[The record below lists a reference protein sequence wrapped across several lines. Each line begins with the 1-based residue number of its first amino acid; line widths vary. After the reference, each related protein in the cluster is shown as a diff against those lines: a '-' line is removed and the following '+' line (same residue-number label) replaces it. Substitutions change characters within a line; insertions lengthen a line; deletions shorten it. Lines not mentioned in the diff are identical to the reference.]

1 MTMQTAS
8 LVLSFALTAYA
19 MPLPGQATAEQHAER
34 AVQFVHEGNL
44 KSAESELRKAVEL
57 SPNDPALLTSLG
69 GVLGME
75 GDLRQ
80 ANVYLGKAVKLN
92 PEDAASR
99 RNLAANQ
106 WQLGRLKEAHENLDR
121 LLRVNPQ
128 DKGATFLL
136 GMVSEKEKDYAHC
149 VKLLESVPDVM
160 ERQPDGWAALAS
172 AYYHTNRREDG
183 HKALQRVLSSPA
195 NARSLFTAGQV
206 AMDAG
211 DFVMAEVLF
220 NGARQ
225 GYPDPAAANFQL
237 SLAQYRGG
245 HAAESARTLREAA
258 QAGHAHAEAYVLLCK
273 ILSDQKADTAALQAA
288 TEGVQAFPASYEL
301 VSSKAALEMKLQYFN
316 AAVASYEK
324 AAKLKPESPETKRD
338 LATAQWRA
346 GMREQ
351 SVSTFEAAILQ
362 FPRSAQLYQFYGTL
376 LLEDG
381 SPASRSKAVGLFE
394 KAIALDDSSIE
405 ARYQLANIELDD
417 GKPEQALPHLERAI
431 KTDPKD
437 SRLHYTMSRVYRR
450 LGRSSDADREM
461 EIYQKLKAAEQPAAS
476 SASAPGTQH

>member
-1 MTMQTAS
+1 MAMQTAS
-8 LVLSFALTAYA
+8 LVLSFALAAT
-19 MPLPGQATAEQHAER
+19 PLPGQATAEQHAER
-34 AVQFVHEGNL
+34 AVQLVQQGNL

-80 ANVYLGKAVKLN
+80 ANVYLGKAVRLN

-106 WQLGRLKEAHENLDR
+106 WQIGRLKEAHENLDR
-121 LLRVNPQ
+121 LLRANPQ
-128 DKGATFLL
+128 DKAATFLL
-136 GMVSEKEKDYAHC
+136 GMVSEKEKNYVRC

-172 AYYHTNRREDG
+172 AYYHTGRRQDG
-183 HKALQRVLSSPA
+183 HRALQRVVAGPA
-195 NARSLFTAGQV
+195 NPRSLFIAGQV

-220 NGARQ
+220 NAARQ
-225 GYPDPAAANFQL
+225 GYPDPAAAGFQL
-237 SLAQYRGG
+237 ALAQYRGG
-245 HAAESARTLREAA
+245 HTMESERTLRETA

-273 ILSDQKADTAALQAA
+273 VLSDQRADTAALQAA
-288 TEGVQAFPASYEL
+288 TEGMQAFPASYEL

-324 AAKLKPESPETKRD
+324 AAKLKPGSPETKRD

-351 SVSTFEAAILQ
+351 SVSTFEAAIRQ

-376 LLEDG
+376 LLEQG
-381 SPASRSKAVGLFE
+381 SPESRPKAVGLFE
-394 KAIALDDSSIE
+394 KAITLDDSSIE
-405 ARYQLANIELDD
+405 ARYQLANIELED
-417 GKPEQALPHLERAI
+417 GKPAQALSHLERAI
-431 KTDPKD
+431 QMDPKD
-437 SRLHYTMSRVYRR
+437 SRLHYTASRVYRR
-450 LGRSSDADREM
+450 LGRSSDAEREM
-461 EIYQKLKAAEQPAAS
+461 EIYQKLKAAEQPAAG
-476 SASAPGTQH
+476 ASTPGTQH